1 MAARSSVARSPAR
14 LRIVPAPRPLA
25 SPRALIVVPAHDEAA
40 SLPGVLADLRAWCP
54 GVDVL
59 VVDDGSRDGTWRVAE
74 AHGAAWLRFDARL
87 GIGGAMAAGF
97 RYAVR
102 HGCTRV
108 VRVDGDGQH
117 AARDAAAL
125 LERLDA
131 GGIDVVI
138 GSRYSEGRAREGS
151 APRRLAQ
158 SLLARLLSWM
168 TGEPVTD
175 PTCGC
180 AAFGPR
186 AVDLL
191 AEHHPSGYP
200 EPELHLLFRRSGL
213 RVLERPIESRPRT
226 AGHSTLTTA
235 RLWLAAA
242 RVGLAM
248 VVVPLRDRTAD
259 APRA

>member
-1 MAARSSVARSPAR
+1 MAAPAPVARFAR
-14 LRIVPAPRPLA
+14 LRAVPAPRPLTA
-25 SPRALIVVPAHDEAA
+25 PRALVVVPAHDEAE
-40 SLPGVLADLRAWCP
+40 SLPGVLADLRTWCA
-54 GVDVL
+54 GVTVL
-59 VVDDGSRDGTWRVAE
+59 VVDDGSRDGTWRVAD

-102 HGCTRV
+102 HGCTSV

-125 LERLDA
+125 LDRIDA
-131 GGIDVVI
+131 GGFDVVV
-138 GSRYSEGRAREGS
+138 GSRYSRGRPREGS

-158 SLLARLLSWM
+158 GLLASLLSWI

-180 AAFGPR
+180 AAFGPC
-186 AVDLL
+186 AVELL
-191 AEHHPSGYP
+191 AEHHPAGYP

-213 RVLERPIESRPRT
+213 RVVEHPIESRPRT

-242 RVGLAM
+242 RVALAM
-248 VVVPLRDRTAD
+248 IVVPLRSAAD